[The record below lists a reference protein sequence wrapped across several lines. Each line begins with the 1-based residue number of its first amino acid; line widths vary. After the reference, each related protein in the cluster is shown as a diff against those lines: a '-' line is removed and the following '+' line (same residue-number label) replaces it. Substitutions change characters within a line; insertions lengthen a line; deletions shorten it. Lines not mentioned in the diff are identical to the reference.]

1 MLIRIHSETTCQ
13 FYDVPRRIRWRSW
26 LTLSPVLSTTPDSIE
41 TWLIERLRE
50 HWKFACDVIG
60 SDRCMN
66 TTHVNT
72 NAQAGTR
79 RSSSKRSSA
88 DRSVLVCDLS
98 DAQAEVSEAIE
109 KAGWKVDT
117 ANSTAAAEK
126 NLYNTEYH
134 VGVAIFTD
142 LAQLQG
148 LEDLLTRH
156 HLHWVA
162 VTESELVGDESV
174 AALISDHCHDYHTL
188 PCDHQQLVATL
199 GHAYGMSVLRPRPAM
214 QDIMADEDTKMV
226 GQSDSMLSLF
236 ATIKKSARVDAPV
249 MITGE
254 TGTGKEL
261 VGRAVHNQSPRSD
274 GRFVTVS
281 CATIPESQISKV
293 LFGTESE
300 AGKLEE
306 ANGGSLFLDSITD
319 LPATQQMLL
328 LRFMQSGQL
337 EDHKGGQRNVDVRI
351 ITSCHNNIDDAVK
364 NGTFRE
370 DLYYRL
376 NILHI
381 EIPPLRDRIGDVDSL
396 AQFFFSKFSSESP
409 GRIKGFS
416 QQAKIA
422 MHQHHWP
429 GNVRELLNRVRQSL
443 VMCESSLVQ
452 ASDLGLG
459 AQGAA
464 DGDSDTPTNLDE
476 VRAKAEGEFIRKAL
490 ERNYNNVTE
499 TAGQLGVSRVT
510 LYRLMKK
517 YGVNIA
523 GSGRRNAATSK

>member
-1 MLIRIHSETTCQ
+1 
-13 FYDVPRRIRWRSW
+13 
-26 LTLSPVLSTTPDSIE
+26 
-41 TWLIERLRE
+41 
-50 HWKFACDVIG
+50 
-60 SDRCMN
+60 MN
-66 TTHVNT
+66 TTQSN
-72 NAQAGTR
+72 N
-79 RSSSKRSSA
+79 SKRTSARGVAGKRSPA

-98 DAQAEVSEAIE
+98 TTQTELASVVESG
-109 KAGWKVDT
+109 GWKADSAAT
-117 ANSTAAAEK
+117 STAAEK
-126 NLYNTEYH
+126 YLYANEYH
-134 VGVAIFTD
+134 VGIVTITSTDQVA
-142 LAQLQG
+142 A

-162 VTESELVGDESV
+162 VVEAELIGELPV
-174 AALISDHCHDYHTL
+174 ASLISDHCYDYHTL
-188 PCDHQQLVATL
+188 PCDKTQLIATL
-199 GHAYGMSVLRPRPAM
+199 GHAYGMSVLRPKPAM

-226 GQSDSMLSLF
+226 GKSDSMLSLY
-236 ATIKKSARVDAPV
+236 ATIKKSAKVDAPV

-261 VGRAVHNQSPRSD
+261 VGRALHTQSPRAD
-274 GRFVTVS
+274 GPFVTVS
-281 CATIPESQISKV
+281 CATIPENQIGNV
-293 LFGTESE
+293 LFGTDSES
-300 AGKLEE
+300 GKLED

-328 LRFMQSGQL
+328 LRFMQSGQI
-337 EDHKGGQRNVDVRI
+337 EDHRGGQRSIDVRI
-351 ITSCHNNIDDAVK
+351 ITSSHNSIDDAVS

-396 AQFFFSKFSSESP
+396 AQFFFEQFSAESP

-429 GNVRELLNRVRQSL
+429 GNVRELLNRVRQSM

-452 ASDLGLG
+452 ANDLGLG
-459 AQGAA
+459 SQGS
-464 DGDSDTPTNLDE
+464 GDSERDAPTNLDE
-476 VRAKAEGEFIRKAL
+476 VRAKAEGDFIRKAL

>member
-1 MLIRIHSETTCQ
+1 
-13 FYDVPRRIRWRSW
+13 
-26 LTLSPVLSTTPDSIE
+26 
-41 TWLIERLRE
+41 
-50 HWKFACDVIG
+50 
-60 SDRCMN
+60 MN
-66 TTHVNT
+66 TTQNT
-72 NAQAGTR
+72 ELGRAGTGR
-79 RSSSKRSSA
+79 TASKRSSA
-88 DRSVLVCDLS
+88 DRSILVYDLS
-98 DAQAEVSEAIE
+98 HAQTAITDGLE
-109 KAGWKVDT
+109 KAGWNVDSAT
-117 ANSTAAAEK
+117 NVATAEK
-126 NLYNTEYH
+126 CLNSTEYH
-134 VGVAIFTD
+134 VGVIVLTAKE
-142 LAQLQG
+142 QLTE
-148 LEDLLTRH
+148 LEDLLARH

-162 VTESELVGDESV
+162 VVESDLIADEQIAST
-174 AALISDHCHDYHTL
+174 ISDHCYDYHTL
-188 PCDHQQLVATL
+188 PCDNKQLVATL
-199 GHAYGMSVLRPRPAM
+199 GHAYGMSILRPKPAI

-226 GQSDSMLSLF
+226 GKSESMQNLYT
-236 ATIKKSARVDAPV
+236 TIKKSSRVDAPV

-261 VGRAVHNQSPRSD
+261 VGRALHNQSPRCD
-274 GRFVTVS
+274 GPFITVS
-281 CATIPESQISKV
+281 CATIPEAQISEV
-293 LFGTESE
+293 LFGSDSE

-337 EDHKGGQRNVDVRI
+337 DDGKGTQHHIDVRI
-351 ITSCHNNIDDAVK
+351 ITSSHNNIDEAVK

-381 EIPPLRDRIGDVDSL
+381 EIPPLRERIGDVDSL
-396 AQFFFSKFSSESP
+396 AQYFFNQFSSESP

-429 GNVRELLNRVRQSL
+429 GNVRELLNRVRQSM
-443 VMCESSLVQ
+443 VMCESSLIQ
-452 ASDLGLG
+452 AVDLGLG
-459 AQGAA
+459 TQGAA
-464 DGDSDTPTNLDE
+464 DGDVDAPTNLDE
-476 VRAKAEGEFIRKAL
+476 VRAKAEGDFIRKAL

>member
-1 MLIRIHSETTCQ
+1 
-13 FYDVPRRIRWRSW
+13 
-26 LTLSPVLSTTPDSIE
+26 
-41 TWLIERLRE
+41 
-50 HWKFACDVIG
+50 
-60 SDRCMN
+60 MN
-66 TTHVNT
+66 TTQSN
-72 NAQAGTR
+72 N
-79 RSSSKRSSA
+79 SKRTSARGVAGKRSPA

-98 DAQAEVSEAIE
+98 TTQTELASVVESG
-109 KAGWKVDT
+109 GWKVDSAAT
-117 ANSTAAAEK
+117 STAAEK
-126 NLYNTEYH
+126 YLYANEYH
-134 VGVAIFTD
+134 VGIVTITSTDQVA
-142 LAQLQG
+142 A

-162 VTESELVGDESV
+162 VVEAELIGELPV
-174 AALISDHCHDYHTL
+174 ASLISDHCYDYHTL
-188 PCDHQQLVATL
+188 PCDKTQLIATL
-199 GHAYGMSVLRPRPAM
+199 GHAYGMSVLRPKPAM

-226 GQSDSMLSLF
+226 GKSDSMLSLY
-236 ATIKKSARVDAPV
+236 ATIKKSAKVDAPV

-261 VGRAVHNQSPRSD
+261 VGRALHTQSPRAD
-274 GRFVTVS
+274 GPFVTVS
-281 CATIPESQISKV
+281 CATIPENQIGNV
-293 LFGTESE
+293 LFGTDSES
-300 AGKLEE
+300 GKLED

-328 LRFMQSGQL
+328 LRFMQSGQI
-337 EDHKGGQRNVDVRI
+337 EDHRGGQRSIDVRI
-351 ITSCHNNIDDAVK
+351 ITSSHNSIDDAVS

-396 AQFFFSKFSSESP
+396 AQFFFEQFSAESP

-429 GNVRELLNRVRQSL
+429 GNVRELLNRVRQSM

-452 ASDLGLG
+452 ANDLGLG
-459 AQGAA
+459 SQGS
-464 DGDSDTPTNLDE
+464 GDSEHDAPTNLDE
-476 VRAKAEGEFIRKAL
+476 VRAKAEGDFIRKAL